1 MKIKLTALVLALI
14 TAAFGAACSST
25 TENANSAN
33 ANKTA
38 NSNATSN
45 ANTSKPT
52 EPATMKTPQGT
63 FNVAYNALKD
73 KDMAAFKKTISKDYM
88 TQLQQIASLEKRSV
102 DDVIKEALTKHPIP
116 QNPEMKPP
124 VEQEDGSLKIQF
136 KDANGQP
143 LTTYMIKEGDDW
155 KFTFGPESNLIEEQS
170 AGSGKEGSEGDV
182 KDSKEQK
189 GRGK

>member
-1 MKIKLTALVLALI
+1 MKIKLTALVLAISLSALI
-14 TAAFGAACSST
+14 AACGGK
-25 TENANSAN
+25 TENANSGNAN
-33 ANKTA
+33 ANKSANANTA
-38 NSNATSN
+38 N
-45 ANTSKPT
+45 ANTSTEKP
-52 EPATMKTPQGT
+52 TMKTPQGT

-73 KDMAAFKKTISKDYM
+73 KDMEGFKKTISKDYM
-88 TQLQQIASLEKRSV
+88 KQLEQIASLEKRGV

-116 QNPEMKPP
+116 ANPEMKPP
-124 VEQEDGSLKIQF
+124 VEQEDGSLKINF

-155 KFTFGPESNLIEEQS
+155 KFTFGPESNLIEEQ
-170 AGSGKEGSEGDV
+170 ATGSGKEGSEGDV